1 MQQGAEV
8 VQRAAE
14 KQQTAVERLVLD
26 ILCGVVEIFVG
37 IFDVPYCGQVKFE
50 IFVVDGYE
58 FVINL
63 LGAVVRG
70 ADWEPVFFVWQEC
83 KPDRL
88 HEVVVLSFGICAD
101 ILLRCRTVGRAV
113 ML

>member
-37 IFDVPYCGQVKFE
+37 IFDVPYCGQIKFE

-70 ADWEPVFFVWQEC
+70 ANWKPIFFVWQEC
-83 KPDRL
+83 KR
-88 HEVVVLSFGICAD
+88 VSAD
-101 ILLRCRTVGRAV
+101 AERAV
-113 ML
+113 GGAAPLLPGVVGKAHWPSSGA

>member
-1 MQQGAEV
+1 MKQGAEV
-8 VQRAAE
+8 VQRAVE
-14 KQQTAVERLVLD
+14 KQQTAVERLVLYE
-26 ILCGVVEIFVG
+26 LCGVVEILVG
-37 IFDVPYCGQVKFE
+37 IFDVPDERQVKFE

-58 FVINL
+58 FVVNL

-70 ADWEPVFFVWQEC
+70 ANWKPVFFVWQEG
-83 KPDRL
+83 KPNRL
-88 HEVVVLSFGICAD
+88 PEIVVLSFGICAD